1 MIRSSP
7 RIEIEDSSLDP
18 YRNIIEDRCDYIEVL
33 HHRIAHYLQNY
44 IDSTLEGID
53 IVEFARIYKQL
64 GFSRGEKVYFIL
76 FPNKTGWKLWHL
88 FPRMGAARSPTES
101 SGRFQ

>member
-18 YRNIIEDRCDYIEVL
+18 YRNIIEDRYDYIEVL
-33 HHRIAHYLQNY
+33 HHRIDHYVQNY

-64 GFSRGEKVYFIL
+64 GFSRGEKVYSVAL
-76 FPNKTGWKLWHL
+76 PNKAGWELWHL
-88 FPRMGAARSPTES
+88 FPRMGTARAPTES
-101 SGRFQ
+101 CGGF